1 MDYRKFLSG
10 LLNALIR
17 VRTQTRSISD
27 CHRWGFYGNVQ
38 GRLVLA
44 HDLDLITLDQY
55 VLLADLLSNAHEFQ
69 GNPFPGDAIFGPV
82 MPRWIA
88 SGRALEL
95 VKPQA
100 EVPADV
106 PQVSRPAPSS
116 GVRLLCV
123 LDQSRTG
130 EATRSFP
137 ICTMRPMPP
146 RVGPQ
151 GRWSLGHNS
160 GFHLRE
166 THAKPAPA
174 SLMARGFQHGQAHAV
189 CTDTRA
195 V

>member
-1 MDYRKFLSG
+1 MDIQRFLSG
-10 LLNALIR
+10 LLHTLVLI
-17 VRTQTRSISD
+17 RTQTSSIPES
-27 CHRWGFYGNVQ
+27 HRWALYGRVG
-38 GRLVLA
+38 GRLSAAL
-44 HDLDLITLDQY
+44 DLELITLDQFF
-55 VLLADLLSNAHEFQ
+55 LFHDLLSSACQFQ
-69 GNPFPGDAIFGPV
+69 GNPFISDATSGPV
-82 MPRWIA
+82 MPSWIA
-88 SGRALEL
+88 YQRVCEAI
-95 VKPQA
+95 KPQA

-116 GVRLLCV
+116 GLRLLCV

-174 SLMARGFQHGQAHAV
+174 SLLARGFQHGQTHAV